1 MSNCKITLKIG
12 RTSIEVSVDSSNLPE
27 NYNSLKELLIQEN
40 KWNNFLEQIQAHLKS
55 GKSIV
60 QYQEID
66 TLSEN
71 SHTITKTNIETLKKR
86 FPTAKFPEDTD
97 ELKISDKR
105 VRFMKRYKTVDGKLQ
120 YGRLID
126 EKTGEEVFIVDADH
140 VGQLADYFSFCK
152 TILSDEIL
160 DKFTDESEII
170 KDLKSIYQKS
180 IKNSYLKSILEVF
193 QKSHKDIPNVELK
206 SLLITFVQNKNGF
219 KEITFEKNGETVG
232 AYVYLDE
239 LANEILDSARKLKT
253 YNDNQI
259 EALSN
264 SGKWKKGLEEKVYSK
279 SFILDITSSN
289 IKEKINTLVDEL
301 NESLKEENKEIRKQN
316 KDLDKEQKQK
326 TKKLYTA
333 SSILDKPLSQME
345 NEFSQIFGEDVI
357 KNYKKESTGWNILI
371 SEILNKDKSFNLRYS
386 SETAGQIILEKF
398 YATLKSAYG
407 LGFDEL
413 QKLIEPIYY
422 NGYYIQERTLENN
435 SKEYYVTKRYTTE
448 TQSGSM
454 FMSLAEA
461 QNYIDSL
468 DLEIIDNAYKS
479 LHTMKESDS
488 IEITS
493 ESHNGSIGSI
503 ITVLDYK
510 VPSFNISDIPEE
522 MRPFLSKNIKKFRKS
537 DFVNFV
543 RHELDGYLNNEI
555 YNESEL
561 KNILENINTPEKIFL
576 FISELNNPNYKDG
589 RQIDKSNKS
598 EVIELAES
606 IGSLTKLKHYFV
618 RKISKNGIRYLIP
631 ISEEVLP
638 EYRKDRRY
646 PIRSVIDA
654 AQQVLAPRLGG
665 VKMNVITNEEAEELS
680 KASERDISAKAF
692 IMNGEIYINKDL
704 ANPED
709 LFHEYTHI
717 LLGYL
722 KNNKDE
728 NIRNIYFK
736 LLEEVWELGEQD
748 LERDRIQE
756 RTYSDYARIDQMEE
770 YFALKFSKWVKN
782 NSDAKY
788 DIIFSDKALGK
799 AATKLF
805 DPNNYSKSIK
815 ELFGSTIE
823 TVLLGFNAEIG
834 YFLSKNPTLGDEYKD
849 LFTLSRKKTEWI
861 REQIKSGNLKENN
874 C

>member
-1 MSNCKITLKIG
+1 MSECKITLKIG
-12 RTSIEVSVDSSNLPE
+12 GTPIEISVDSSNLPE

-40 KWNNFLEQIQAHLKS
+40 KWDYFLEQIQTHLKS
-55 GKSIV
+55 GKNVV
-60 QYQEID
+60 QYQEIG
-66 TLSEN
+66 TLSQD
-71 SHTITKTNIETLKKR
+71 SHTITKTDIQTLKKR

-105 VRFMKRYKTVDGKLQ
+105 VRFMRRYKTVDGKLQ

-160 DKFTDESEII
+160 DKFTKESEII
-170 KDLKSIYQKS
+170 KDLNSIYQKA
-180 IKNSYLKSILEVF
+180 IKNNYLKKILEVF
-193 QKSHKDIPNVELK
+193 QKSHNNIPNVELK

-253 YNDNQI
+253 YENAQI
-259 EALSN
+259 ESLSN
-264 SGKWKKGLEEKVYSK
+264 SGKWKKGLKEKVYSK
-279 SFILDITSSN
+279 SFILDITSTD
-289 IKEKINTLVDEL
+289 IKQKINTLVDEL

-316 KDLDKEQKQK
+316 KDLDKDQKQK

-345 NEFSQIFGEDVI
+345 NEFRQIFGEEVT
-357 KNYKKESTGWNILI
+357 KNYEKESTGWKILI
-371 SEILNKDKSFNLRYS
+371 SEILNKDKSFNLQYD
-386 SETAGQIILEKF
+386 SETAEQLTLKKF
-398 YATLKSAYG
+398 YATLKSAHG
-407 LGFDEL
+407 IGFDEI

-422 NGYYIQERTLENN
+422 NGYYIQERTLEDK

-448 TQSGSM
+448 DQPGTM
-454 FMSLAEA
+454 FLSLSDA
-461 QNYIDSL
+461 QKYIDSL
-468 DLEIIDNAYKS
+468 DLEIVDNAYKS
-479 LHTMKESDS
+479 LHTIKESDS

-493 ESHNGSIGSI
+493 NSHDGSIGSI

-510 VPSFNISDIPEE
+510 VPSFQMSDIPEE
-522 MRPFLSKNIKKFRKS
+522 MRPFLSKNIKKFKKS
-537 DFVNFV
+537 DFKKFV
-543 RHELDGYLNNEI
+543 QQNLNEYLKGEI

-561 KNILENINTPEKIFL
+561 ETILKNINTPEKIFL
-576 FISELNNPNYKDG
+576 FISELNNPTYKNG
-589 RQIDKSNKS
+589 RQIDKSNKA
-598 EVIELAES
+598 EVVELAES
-606 IGSLTKLKHYFV
+606 IGSITKLKHYFV
-618 RKISKNGIRYLIP
+618 RKISKSGIRYLIP
-631 ISEEVLP
+631 IQEEILP

-646 PIRSVIDA
+646 PIRTVIDA

-665 VKMNVITNEEAEELS
+665 VKMNVITNEEAEKLS
-680 KASERDISAKAF
+680 KASEKGLHAKAF

-704 ANPED
+704 ANEWD

-736 LLEEVWELGEQD
+736 LLEEVWKLGEQD
-748 LERDRIQE
+748 LERDHIQD
-756 RTYSDYARIDQMEE
+756 TYSDYARIDQMEE
-770 YFALKFSKWVKN
+770 YFALKFSEWIQD

-788 DIIFSDKALGK
+788 DIIFSSKALGS
-799 AATKLF
+799 AASKLF

-815 ELFGSTIE
+815 ELFGSTLE

-834 YFLSKNPTLGDEYKD
+834 YFLSKNPSLGDEYKD

-861 REQIKSGNLKENN
+861 REQINSGNLEEKN